1 MYLSHPVRR
10 MRKQPFEDETATLV
24 VELDEAEQSDLDAAL
39 DAADGSL
46 ERELQLGSLLVT
58 MPETSV
64 DGFCSMEGLARVETA
79 DTLGLAIDDGE

>member
-64 DGFCSMEGLARVETA
+64 DEFCSMDGLARVETA